1 MITKEG
7 NNLPDS
13 DNTDPGLEV
22 LLQLDSEI
30 FPMENGFWTKFEAK
44 KV

>member
-1 MITKEG
+1 MITKES

-13 DNTDPGLEV
+13 DNTDSGLEV

-44 KV
+44 